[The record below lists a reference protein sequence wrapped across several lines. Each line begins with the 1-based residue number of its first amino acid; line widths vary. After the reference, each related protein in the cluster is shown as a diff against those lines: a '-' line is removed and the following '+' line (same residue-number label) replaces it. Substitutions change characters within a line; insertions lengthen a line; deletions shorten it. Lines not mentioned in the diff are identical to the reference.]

1 MISLTAP
8 TASPYPALRSLRDPS
23 PSPTARDETPRVA
36 LPTLSEMRD
45 AQKAQKKAMAAKKV
59 QAVRERMDALK
70 LMVRIDQKSALKMT
84 AELAKELK
92 SAVTDY
98 VEAGGKNVT
107 DGDMAMIRKQASEAR
122 DAAETAADGV
132 PAAPVEAGGAPAAA
146 VDAEARRAQQAYA
159 VAAEVAQ
166 GQDHRAD
173 RLEAVESAAVAD
185 RGFFD
190 QVKLA
195 LGELKKAREDIKA
208 DWAHTR
214 KPGQKDWKASDQA
227 MAELERAID
236 FAPTGAPEP
245 QSAAPTAASA

>member
-8 TASPYPALRSLRDPS
+8 AASPYPALRSLRDPA
-23 PSPTARDETPRVA
+23 PSPTSRDETPRVA
-36 LPTLSEMRD
+36 LPSLSEMRD
-45 AQKAQKKAMAAKKV
+45 AQKAQKKAMAARKV

-98 VEAGGKNVT
+98 VEAGGRNVT

-132 PAAPVEAGGAPAAA
+132 PVEPEGAQADA

-159 VAAEVAQ
+159 VAAEVAR

-173 RLEAVESAAVAD
+173 RLEAVESAAVGD

-195 LGELKKAREDIKA
+195 LGQLKKAREDIKA

-214 KPGQKDWKASDQA
+214 KPGQKDWEASDQA

-245 QSAAPTAASA
+245 LSSGASVKA

>member
-8 TASPYPALRSLRDPS
+8 TASPYPALRTLRDPG

-36 LPTLSEMRD
+36 LPSLSEMRD

-70 LMVRIDQKSALKMT
+70 LLVRIDQKSALKMT

-132 PAAPVEAGGAPAAA
+132 PAAPLEADGAPAVA
-146 VDAEARRAQQAYA
+146 VDADARRAQQAYA

-185 RGFFD
+185 RGFFE

-214 KPGQKDWKASDQA
+214 KPGQKDWDASDQA
-227 MAELERAID
+227 MAELEQAID

-245 QSAAPTAASA
+245 LSSGASVKA

>member
-8 TASPYPALRSLRDPS
+8 TASPYPALRSLRDPA
-23 PSPTARDETPRVA
+23 PSPTARDETPRIA
-36 LPTLSEMRD
+36 LPSLSEMRD

-132 PAAPVEAGGAPAAA
+132 PVESEGAQAAV

-166 GQDHRAD
+166 GQDQRAD
-173 RLEAVESAAVAD
+173 RLEAVESAAGAD

-208 DWAHTR
+208 DWTHTR
-214 KPGQKDWKASDQA
+214 KPGQKDWEASDQA